1 MPWPGPVTVE
11 DEVALSIPAGHLFLD
26 LPPRLLVRSPAV
38 FLHSPALFVHFPAV
52 LPVDFG
58 VLVGVPV
65 DVLVDVL
72 VGVCSGRPVVWAISS
87 GGGGGRL

>member
-11 DEVALSIPAGHLFLD
+11 DEVALSIPAGLLFLD
-26 LPPRLLVRSPAV
+26 LPLRLLVRPPAV
-38 FLHSPALFVHFPAV
+38 FMHCPALFVHFPAV
-52 LPVDFG
+52 LPADFG

-65 DVLVDVL
+65 DVLAV
-72 VGVCSGRPVVWAISS
+72 VCSGRPVVWAISS

>member
-1 MPWPGPVTVE
+1 MPWPGLVTVE
-11 DEVALSIPAGHLFLD
+11 DEVALSIPAGLLFLD
-26 LPPRLLVRSPAV
+26 LPLRLLVRSPAV

-52 LPVDFG
+52 LPADFG
-58 VLVGVPV
+58 VLVGVR
-65 DVLVDVL
+65 VDVL